1 MTLLLLLACT
11 ETPSG
16 PDETTDTGEDLR
28 ARPFD
33 EQVLLVSHN
42 GFNST
47 SMGFPVANQHLTYE
61 EQLDLGVRGFMLDVY
76 DEGDGPVLCHG
87 DCVWGSQPF
96 AEALERIDAW
106 LLDHPDELVVFIIQE
121 ESPVGPMVD
130 AIVAQGLD
138 QRAIVPPTDGVWPSW
153 RELVD
158 GGEQLLVTTQQD
170 HPDVPDW
177 FAWTYGM
184 AWDNPYSAETVD
196 DFSCEPLRGNPANP
210 LFLLNHFLT
219 APIASEALAEQANT
233 EEALLDHVDRCE
245 DEAGQK
251 VNWLAIDFVGVG
263 DAPEVLVELQTR

>member
-1 MTLLLLLACT
+1 MTLLPLLLACT
-11 ETPSG
+11 VSPVDKG
-16 PDETTDTGEDLR
+16 KIPATDIFD
-28 ARPFD
+28 RPFD
-33 EQVLLVSHN
+33 EQVLLVAHN

-87 DCVWGSQPF
+87 DCVWGSQPL
-96 AEALERIDAW
+96 AEALQRIDAW

-130 AIVAQGLD
+130 AIVEQGLD
-138 QRAIVPPTDGVWPSW
+138 QRAIVPPADGAWPSW

-158 GGEQLLVTTQQD
+158 GGEQLLVTTQGE

-196 DFSCEPLRGNPANP
+196 DFSCEPLRGDPANE

-219 APIASEALAEQANT
+219 NPIASEALAEQANT
-233 EEALLDHVDRCE
+233 EEALLEHVDRCE
-245 DEAGQK
+245 DEAGQR
-251 VNWLAIDFVGVG
+251 VNWLAVDFVGVG
-263 DAPEVLVELQTR
+263 DAAAVLGTLQTR